1 MIRELNTRQDT
12 FVTVSLLWDDET
24 DETLIE
30 LSSDSSEEIFPI
42 PPEDAMQAFEH
53 PFVYA
58 AGISERRSL
67 ADGLTP
73 AWQK

>member
-24 DETLIE
+24 GETLIE
-30 LSSDSSEEIFPI
+30 LSTDSSEEIFPV
-42 PPEDAMQAFEH
+42 PNDCAARAFDH

-58 AGISERRSL
+58 AGIPDRKKLAVQRR
-67 ADGLTP
+67 
-73 AWQK
+73 

>member
-1 MIRELNTRQDT
+1 MIRELDTRTDT

-30 LSSDSSEEIFPI
+30 LCSEENEEIFPV
-42 PPEDAMQAFEH
+42 PHEDAAKAFHH

-58 AGISERRSL
+58 AGISARRERIPSSV
-67 ADGLTP
+67 
-73 AWQK
+73 